1 MWRSHVVVYG
11 ITRQSLC
18 RKGPFIIFTG
28 GGGGRIWGGSC
39 LFDKLKG
46 GVVSFFV
53 VFLVLKSGFYMP
65 NHVFGVSRPMGPTK
79 QF

>member
-28 GGGGRIWGGSC
+28 GGAVEYGVGHVF
-39 LFDKLKG
+39 FDKLKG
-46 GVVSFFV
+46 GS
-53 VFLVLKSGFYMP
+53 
-65 NHVFGVSRPMGPTK
+65 
-79 QF
+79 

>member
-28 GGGGRIWGGSC
+28 GAVEYGVGHVF
-39 LFDKLKG
+39 FDKLKG
-46 GVVSFFV
+46 G
-53 VFLVLKSGFYMP
+53 GA
-65 NHVFGVSRPMGPTK
+65 
-79 QF
+79 